1 MIKCTE
7 CWESIDCNPI
17 AVIRG
22 ESGPEPEE
30 RELLRCPIKQCIG
43 WVCEVEEA
51 PGKTFW
57 GCGECGNVWRKRAAL
72 DKAITKIIKKPP
84 YREGCYVRTDNGWQ
98 ARDDDEVNADYEELV
113 EAKKD

>member
-1 MIKCTE
+1 M
-7 CWESIDCNPI
+7 
-17 AVIRG
+17 
-22 ESGPEPEE
+22 
-30 RELLRCPIKQCIG
+30 
-43 WVCEVEEA
+43 
-51 PGKTFW
+51 
-57 GCGECGNVWRKRAAL
+57 WRKRAAL